1 MRRPAAAAAASAS
14 ASAAAAAAAAAALL
28 DPSSTAVAELN
39 RLAATGGIG
48 GGANPFGANNVRVRS
63 TREGEHESGS
73 ERYDTN
79 AAIERTFA
87 ELNRWHDE
95 ERREVRNRALGLLPP
110 ARGAAE
116 RDAPMPGAA
125 SVGMGAGMGATS
137 SAGLGRRR
145 GSIDAGG
152 AGGSGGGSKTARP
165 ATGDG
170 RMRSNGACTDRPMTA
185 HQAGVGHAGRGGG
198 HQRGST
204 NAAAGSAPPRAPNR
218 PQPPRPSPRT
228 AKGAQ
233 PAAASATPKSPRRQ
247 VAS

>member
-1 MRRPAAAAAASAS
+1 M
-14 ASAAAAAAAAAALL
+14 
-28 DPSSTAVAELN
+28 
-39 RLAATGGIG
+39 
-48 GGANPFGANNVRVRS
+48 
-63 TREGEHESGS
+63 
-73 ERYDTN
+73 
-79 AAIERTFA
+79 
-87 ELNRWHDE
+87 
-95 ERREVRNRALGLLPP
+95 RNRALGLLPP

-204 NAAAGSAPPRAPNR
+204 NAAAGSAAPRAPNR